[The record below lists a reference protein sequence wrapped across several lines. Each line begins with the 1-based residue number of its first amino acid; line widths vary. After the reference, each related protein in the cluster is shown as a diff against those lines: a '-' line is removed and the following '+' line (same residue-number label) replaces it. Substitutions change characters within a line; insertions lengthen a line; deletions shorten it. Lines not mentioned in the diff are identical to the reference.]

1 MSRFYSVV
9 AWRGSSALAA
19 GSEKEQIQGF
29 SYSSS
34 FCHSIWFNGVQAPKD
49 NFGVVRG
56 GYMRVGY
63 VVAGAIAVLVI
74 AAGASM
80 IPDLIRYMKI
90 RSM

>member
-1 MSRFYSVV
+1 M
-9 AWRGSSALAA
+9 GS
-19 GSEKEQIQGF
+19 KPQ
-29 SYSSS
+29 
-34 FCHSIWFNGVQAPKD
+34 KD